1 MLAIEFVKHIDKFNF
16 KNKSRLLY
24 WFALADID
32 SSYILKTAHKICS
45 SYSEAFHYKTGT
57 MVDLEG
63 LPKLGL
69 YSEQQIRYIT
79 DASKDIRDMHFSI
92 AKIEKMA
99 HEDEKTAEKRAE
111 EAIKKHQDK
120 IEFEET
126 QGLLKMI
133 WGYMV
138 FCQSGKELE
147 NKVLWEKLAELLN
160 KKVSIIDIKCY
171 NQLKTF
177 PDDYQLS
184 SIDLDHL
191 NQINAFLKL
200 EMGFGTVK
208 LIKIPSSVS
217 FDMLR
222 LSKTSA
228 NKE

>member
-1 MLAIEFVKHIDKFNF
+1 
-16 KNKSRLLY
+16 
-24 WFALADID
+24 
-32 SSYILKTAHKICS
+32 
-45 SYSEAFHYKTGT
+45 
-57 MVDLEG
+57 
-63 LPKLGL
+63 
-69 YSEQQIRYIT
+69 
-79 DASKDIRDMHFSI
+79 MHFSI

-171 NQLKTF
+171 
-177 PDDYQLS
+177 Y
-184 SIDLDHL
+184 
-191 NQINAFLKL
+191 
-200 EMGFGTVK
+200 
-208 LIKIPSSVS
+208 
-217 FDMLR
+217 
-222 LSKTSA
+222 
-228 NKE
+228 